1 MQYSPRS
8 SKFTFAYSEQ
18 IAFQISYTAASSMH
32 KDKSTLI
39 PFCNTL

>member
-18 IAFQISYTAASSMH
+18 IAFQISYTAALSMH
-32 KDKSTLI
+32 EDKSTLI
-39 PFCNTL
+39 PFCNTI